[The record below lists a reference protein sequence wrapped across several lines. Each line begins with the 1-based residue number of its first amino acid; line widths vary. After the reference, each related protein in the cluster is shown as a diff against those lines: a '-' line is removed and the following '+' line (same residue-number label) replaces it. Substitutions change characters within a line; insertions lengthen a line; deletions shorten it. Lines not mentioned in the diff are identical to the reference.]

1 MRLFDRYVGRTVL
14 RAFVIIAAGLAAL
27 FSLLVFVE
35 QLALVGQGHY
45 RSLDALAYAVLTA
58 PNRLLQLAPVSMLL
72 ATLVGLGRLARG
84 SELTAFLSSGVSEV
98 RIIAAV
104 MKLCVPVILVLFLL
118 AQFVIPPA
126 QLAAQRL
133 QAAALGN
140 ALLGLSGGGFW
151 VGRDRNFLNV
161 QGFSGGDTLRGM
173 SVYSFNPDG
182 TLQTYL
188 QAKRAQIRTH
198 GPWVLSDVLSKHVQG
213 GRIVTDHRTT
223 LDWTP
228 FLSSRQLRLLAT
240 PVGTMPPVALYNY
253 VRQLKRLHEPAA
265 LFDQAF
271 WDMVAIPLS
280 LIGMVLIGAPF
291 VFGSQRAGTAG
302 RQIVI
307 GSLLGIVFVLAQQIT
322 GYIGLLLD
330 FSPAICA
337 LAPSVVLLGLS
348 LWLLDRGEGGLG
360 AA

>member
-14 RAFVIIAAGLAAL
+14 RAFVIIAAGLTAL

-45 RSLDALAYAVLTA
+45 STLDALAYAILTA

-84 SELTAFLSSGVSEV
+84 SELTAFLSCGVSEV
-98 RIIAAV
+98 RIIGAV
-104 MKLCVPVILVLFLL
+104 MKLCVPVIVVLFLL

-151 VGRDRNFLNV
+151 VAKDRNFLNV
-161 QGFSGGDTLRGM
+161 QGFSGGNTLHGM
-173 SVYSFNPDG
+173 SAYSFNPDG
-182 TLQTYL
+182 TLRYYL
-188 QAKRAQIRTH
+188 QASRAQIRTD
-198 GPWVLSDVLSKHVQG
+198 GPWVLSDVLRNHVQG
-213 GRIVTDHRTT
+213 GRIVTEQRSS
-223 LDWTP
+223 LDWSP
-228 FLSSRQLRLLAT
+228 FLSSRQLQLLAM

-253 VRQLKRLHEPAA
+253 VQQLKRLHEPAA

-271 WDMVAIPLS
+271 WGMVAIPLS

-291 VFGSQRAGTAG
+291 VFGSQRGGTAG

-307 GSLLGIVFVLAQQIT
+307 GSLLGIVFVLGQQIT

-337 LAPSVVLLGLS
+337 LAPSVLLLGLS
-348 LWLLDRGEGGLG
+348 LWLLDRGDGVLG
-360 AA
+360 DA